1 MQKIHFIE
9 FKWYKENI
17 LYYTCMFSRCDTF
30 ATYSNIRLTG
40 IILAGLLS
48 YFLLQFFNHTI

>member
-30 ATYSNIRLTG
+30 ARYSNIRLTG
-40 IILAGLLS
+40 IILAGLSS
-48 YFLLQFFNHTI
+48 Y

>member
-30 ATYSNIRLTG
+30 ARYSNIRLTG
-40 IILAGLLS
+40 IILAELLS
-48 YFLLQFFNHTI
+48 Y